1 MEELK
6 RFNKELEKIVK
17 ALERSPE
24 EEIMKEILINLN
36 WEIVKLID
44 KLGNGKEIK
53 EKKSQQVSPLISV
66 DIHLNGCQF
75 FVVPQSIV
83 PVLDKLFPSLTPS
96 KISQEISLKSQEIK
110 EDVHQVLNAVLEE
123 FSRQYSV
130 NNKKEK
136 ENKEPH
142 CSSSSSPDNETLK
155 NSTTREV

>member
-6 RFNKELEKIVK
+6 RLNKELEKIVK

-24 EEIMKEILINLN
+24 EEIIEQILIGLN

-44 KLGNGKEIK
+44 KLSNGRKFKER
-53 EKKSQQVSPLISV
+53 KSQEVFPLISV

-110 EDVHQVLNAVLEE
+110 EDVRQVLNTVLEE
-123 FSRQYSV
+123 FSRRHSV
-130 NNKKEK
+130 NNKKGK

-142 CSSSSSPDNETLK
+142 CNSLSSPDNETFK
-155 NSTTREV
+155 NSTTKED